1 MFLIIKD
8 SKLKRIT
15 SDIQDIFNLFILLGL
30 HYTIVYICTSTHII
44 LKMARKQLGLR
55 LEPEL
60 IDRLKKESKRR
71 NRSVTNLVETWIKE
85 KIDLL

>member
-1 MFLIIKD
+1 
-8 SKLKRIT
+8 
-15 SDIQDIFNLFILLGL
+15 LLGL
-30 HYTIVYICTSTHII
+30 HYTIVYICTLTHII
-44 LKMARKQLGLR
+44 LKMARKQIGLR